1 MKITEI
7 EISTLPVN
15 IIYYNGFPKMVVG
28 VNVIYDSGL
37 SKKGSGCWM
46 KKVKFKIGLKVG
58 LPHYEKQ
65 IDKSRASLTHGY
77 EEPSPSPIFFF

>member
-1 MKITEI
+1 MFEENMKITEI

-37 SKKGSGCWM
+37 SKKGSGC
-46 KKVKFKIGLKVG
+46 
-58 LPHYEKQ
+58 
-65 IDKSRASLTHGY
+65 
-77 EEPSPSPIFFF
+77 